1 MKKIGINS
9 IEYDRSVNEHRAL
22 LVFPS
27 KWLFFCLNAQFMLAN
42 QLRLFEF
49 R

>member
-9 IEYDRSVNEHRAL
+9 IEYDRSVNEHM